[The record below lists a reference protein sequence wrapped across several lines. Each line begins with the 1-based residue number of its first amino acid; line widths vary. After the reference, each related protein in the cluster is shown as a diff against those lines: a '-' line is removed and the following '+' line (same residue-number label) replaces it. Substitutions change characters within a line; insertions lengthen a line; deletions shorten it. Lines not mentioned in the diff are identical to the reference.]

1 MSHFANYY
9 PCEADGCTRVFT
21 TIGSMH
27 SHLTSARSCSWYMK
41 GKLKA
46 LVDEEEELFQTEEE
60 PQQLEDWEDFDPQQ
74 DPDIDFD
81 LDLGPYGEELHFV
94 PDEPYAKPDDMEE
107 GEAGPGPQTAAN
119 RIRRDA
125 SSVDTAHLVFQN
137 GDECIRI
144 THDSAGKI
152 LRFEDPPRYI
162 PADEDGDTVMGM
174 GDVSNPFA
182 PFSSELDWR
191 VAQWAVKDGPGHN
204 AFNRLLEIPGVSK
217 FGIFFTSI
225 IF

>member
-1 MSHFANYY
+1 MG
-9 PCEADGCTRVFT
+9 E
-21 TIGSMH
+21 
-27 SHLTSARSCSWYMK
+27 
-41 GKLKA
+41 GKVL
-46 LVDEEEELFQTEEE
+46 
-60 PQQLEDWEDFDPQQ
+60 
-74 DPDIDFD
+74 
-81 LDLGPYGEELHFV
+81 
-94 PDEPYAKPDDMEE
+94 EE

-119 RIRRDA
+119 RIRQGA
-125 SSVDTAHLVFQN
+125 SSVNTARLVFQN
-137 GDECIRI
+137 ADECIRI
-144 THDSAGKI
+144 THDSAGEI

-162 PADEDGDTVMGM
+162 LADEDGDTVMGM